1 MDQSVLMYHLKNIND
16 DSTTQQEKYT
26 RRYRESF
33 LSPCDNRSKLW
44 WTKPQKLGNY
54 KKGDADLDLK
64 VLYGNDCNLIKNLS
78 KISKLSNFPRLL

>member
-1 MDQSVLMYHLKNIND
+1 MDQSGFMYYLKDINN
-16 DSTTQQEKYT
+16 DSITQQEKYT
-26 RRYRESF
+26 RGCRDVC